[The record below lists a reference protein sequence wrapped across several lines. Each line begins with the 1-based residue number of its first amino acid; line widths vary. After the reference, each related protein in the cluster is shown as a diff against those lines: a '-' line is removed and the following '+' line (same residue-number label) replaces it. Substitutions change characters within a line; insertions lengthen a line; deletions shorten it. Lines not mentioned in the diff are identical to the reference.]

1 MSAPDYVMLGNITA
15 DIVPNGRTLGGT
27 VSYSTPTAAAFGLQV
42 GVVTSA
48 AAGETL
54 LKPLQEVAT
63 VKVKTTPDTTTFENI
78 YTPQGRVQ
86 YIRAIAPPLEPLDI
100 PTDWLSAPLVHLGP
114 IAAETD
120 PSLARL
126 FSEATVLLTLQGCL
140 RRWGDDGRVHFKRWF
155 DADLLQDLDIV
166 VFSEEDIV
174 EASELEAEIA
184 AAARCLVVTRAER
197 GGTVYLNGVP
207 NDYPTPQVELV
218 HPTGAGDIFA
228 ASLLASLRHV
238 EGDVLRACRIAARL
252 AAISVTRQGLDSVPT
267 ADEVQAALKSELG

>member
-1 MSAPDYVMLGNITA
+1 MTAPDYVMLGNITA
-15 DIVPNGRTLGGT
+15 DIVPNGRVLGGT

-54 LKPLQEVAT
+54 LQPLVDVAT
-63 VKVKTTPDTTTFENI
+63 VHVKASPVTTTFDNI
-78 YTPQGRVQ
+78 YTPEGRIQ
-86 YIRAIAPPLEPLDI
+86 YIRAVAPPLQPADI
-100 PTDWLSAPLVHLGP
+100 PTDWQSAPLVHLGP
-114 IAAETD
+114 IADETD

-126 FSEATVLLTLQGCL
+126 FPNATVLLTLQGCL

-166 VFSEEDIV
+166 VFSEEDII
-174 EASELEAEIA
+174 EAPELEAEIA

-238 EGDVLRACRIAARL
+238 DGDVLRACRIAARL
-252 AAISVTRQGLDSVPT
+252 AALSVTRRGLDSVPT
-267 ADEVQAALKSELG
+267 RDEVAAALKMELG